1 MQKQQRLY
9 DELLSRQRPAVEW
22 REYPVPTAVDRR
34 PRLEG
39 AEPELTCA
47 ERWVKIDAAAEAS
60 APTVDSGVGV
70 KVTHTGVSGSDSSVL
85 SSAEGPC
92 DAEDG
97 PVSAV
102 LHTRDVDLNGAK
114 CGGDRDRFGD
124 RANSAE
130 KNTTAN
136 FGVGTVSSAIMNS
149 ATTVFDPGGDRND
162 SAWAERSAY
171 APMDTS
177 WEDGTWGPSDIS
189 LMDASTGFPA
199 TVNSAS
205 AKFDPGCDNADLK
218 SSNQGVS
225 LPDLAC
231 GDKGT
236 PLADATNSATM
247 LRLGSA
253 EIDATEVGTH
263 SVEDSAETLRLYY
276 LVAVSTDEGEGDAKE
291 IGDLNQF
298 EHEGT
303 DFDLADYAHEL
314 AFLPDLAE
322 VVPTELYYDAPNVKS
337 SCHTPEQSARLWR
350 RV

>member
-102 LHTRDVDLNGAK
+102 LHTRDVDLHGAK

-162 SAWAERSAY
+162 SVWAERSAY

-253 EIDATEVGTH
+253 EIDATEK
-263 SVEDSAETLRLYY
+263 DK
-276 LVAVSTDEGEGDAKE
+276 GD
-291 IGDLNQF
+291 I
-298 EHEGT
+298 
-303 DFDLADYAHEL
+303 
-314 AFLPDLAE
+314 
-322 VVPTELYYDAPNVKS
+322 
-337 SCHTPEQSARLWR
+337 
-350 RV
+350 